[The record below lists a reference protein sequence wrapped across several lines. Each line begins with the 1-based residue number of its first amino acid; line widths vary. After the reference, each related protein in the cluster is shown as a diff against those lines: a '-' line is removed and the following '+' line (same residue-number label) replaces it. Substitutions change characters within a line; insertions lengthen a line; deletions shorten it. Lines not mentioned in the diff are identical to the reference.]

1 MISKVY
7 AANRAEDDLRTLVS
21 EREIR
26 KDPKRFKAAQ
36 QLARKKLAGLKK
48 VASGKREA
56 EREADE

>member
-1 MISKVY
+1 MKPYSSKSF
-7 AANRAEDDLRTLVS
+7 EIEEDLRTLIT

-48 VASGKREA
+48 VASGKREVPTV
-56 EREADE
+56 